1 MRTWED
7 YKNYVKSIDKEAS
20 EDIKEAEELAYII
33 GAIVERRNS
42 LGISQRELAEMCGIP
57 QSSVARIETFKT
69 SPNIDTLLKIFR
81 SLGIKFNIIPR
92 SEN

>member
-20 EDIKEAEELAYII
+20 EDIKEAEELADII